1 MLKHRV
7 KDSSRLRGEGTVQT
21 GRVRQC
27 LHTPKKNQSFWN
39 RNKTAL
45 IHTPAPRKALG
56 REGGCILIRNC
67 REDRGS
73 SVCVAG
79 RQAGSN
85 ANITEAVDSN
95 LKTMAEQMKS
105 L

>member
-21 GRVRQC
+21 GRVRPC
-27 LHTPKKNQSFWN
+27 LHTPKKNQSSWN

-56 REGGCILIRNC
+56 REGRCILIRNC

-79 RQAGSN
+79 KQAAMLTSQKLW
-85 ANITEAVDSN
+85 TQ
-95 LKTMAEQMKS
+95 T
-105 L
+105 